1 MTPEAPEKA
10 PTPAPGTASPSR
22 TVLELLTLT
31 TEHFKRN
38 KVDAPRLEAELLLA
52 HVLKIPRI
60 QLYVRFDQPLKPEEV
75 DAFREL
81 VRRRGRH
88 EPVHYILGRRE
99 FWSLELH
106 VERGVLIPRPDT
118 ECLVEEALALSKA
131 HPLTRAAEVG
141 VGSGAIAIAL
151 LTELPGLTVHAS
163 DIAET
168 PLRVARVNAERHRV
182 AERLHLAHGAGL
194 APLAAA
200 GPFDLIVS
208 NPPYIRRADYSRLEP
223 HIREWEPAEALV
235 SGDDGLDCIRA
246 LLAELGPA
254 TLAPGG
260 ALLLEIGDADQANIL
275 SARLAPTFSE
285 VRVRKDYAGHE
296 RVVVALG
303 YRPPQAP

>member
-1 MTPEAPEKA
+1 VTSEAPEKA
-10 PTPAPGTASPSR
+10 PATPAAPPTR

-31 TEHFKRN
+31 TEFFKRN
-38 KVDAPRLEAELLLA
+38 KVEGPRLEAELLLA
-52 HVLKIPRI
+52 HVLRIPRI
-60 QLYVRFDQPLKPEEV
+60 QLYVRFDQPLEPDEV

-118 ECLVEEALALSKA
+118 ECLVEEALALSA
-131 HPLTRAAEVG
+131 VHPHTRAAEVG
-141 VGSGAIAIAL
+141 IGSGAIAVAL

-168 PLRVARVNAERHRV
+168 PLRVSRLNAERHRV
-182 AERLHLAHGAGL
+182 ADRLHLVQGAGL
-194 APLAAA
+194 GPLADA
-200 GPFDLIVS
+200 GPFDLVVS
-208 NPPYIRRADYSRLEP
+208 NPPYIRRADYDRLEP

-246 LLAELGPA
+246 LLAELSPK

-260 ALLLEIGDADQANIL
+260 ALLLEIGDAEQAAFIA
-275 SARLAPTFSE
+275 ARLTPTFAE

-296 RVVVALG
+296 RVVVARG
-303 YRPPQAP
+303 YRSPHAP